1 MLRLN
6 SKASSI
12 RPSEIRIM
20 SVECDR
26 VGGINLAQGICDT
39 PVPESVRAGA
49 HAAIEAGKNIYT
61 RLDGIA
67 PLRKAIADKLRRF
80 NQLDLDPEREVL
92 VTSGSTGGFYAA
104 CMALLEAGDE
114 VIVFEPYYGY
124 HTNTLNAVGCVP
136 KFVRL
141 REPDWSFT
149 TADLEKQ
156 ASPKLRAIIVNS
168 PANPSGKVFSEAEL
182 ELIADFAIA
191 QDLFVF
197 TDEIYEHFL
206 FEGRHISPATLPGM
220 RERTI
225 TISGFSKTFS
235 ITGWRVG
242 YLACDARWAA
252 AIAYFHDLFYV
263 CAPSA
268 FQFAC
273 LEGLLRLPTEFYT
286 QLSLDYRKKRDLICD
301 ALVEAGLTPFVPKG
315 AYYVLADASSIPG
328 QNSKERAMAL
338 LAQTGV
344 ASVPGASF
352 FSRDSGEHLLRF
364 CFAKEDAPLAAA
376 AERLAKLRVTAT
388 VAR

>member
-1 MLRLN
+1 MLRLTA
-6 SKASSI
+6 KAQNI
-12 RPSEIRIM
+12 RPSEIRVM

-39 PVPESVRAGA
+39 PVPEEVRNGA
-49 HAAIEAGKNIYT
+49 YQAIEAGKNIYT

-67 PLRKAIADKLRRF
+67 ALRQAIATKLKSF
-80 NQLDLDPEREVL
+80 NRLDMDPEREVL

-104 CMALLEAGDE
+104 CQALLEAGDE

-124 HTNTLNAVGCVP
+124 HTNTLRALGAVT

-141 REPDWSFT
+141 REPDWTFSK
-149 TADLEKQ
+149 ADLETQ
-156 ASPKLRAIIVNS
+156 ASPKLKAIVLNS
-168 PANPSGKVFSEAEL
+168 PANPSGKVFTGSEL
-182 ELIADFAIA
+182 QVIADFAIA
-191 QDLFVF
+191 HDLFVF
-197 TDEIYEHFL
+197 TDEIYEYFL
-206 FEGRHISPATLPGM
+206 YEGRHISIASLPGM

-242 YLACDARWAA
+242 YLACDAKWTA
-252 AIAYFHDLFYV
+252 AIAYFHDLVYV

-273 LEGLLRLPTEFYT
+273 LEGLLRLPHSFYA
-286 QLSLDYRKKRDLICD
+286 QLSLDYLKKRDVICN
-301 ALVEAGLTPFVPKG
+301 ALSKAGLKPYVPQG

-328 QNSKERAMAL
+328 RNSKERAMEL

-344 ASVPGASF
+344 AAVPGASF
-352 FSRDSGEHLLRF
+352 LSGNSGEHLLRF

-376 AERLAKLRVTAT
+376 AEKLTKLRVSAA
-388 VAR
+388 AR

>member
-1 MLRLN
+1 MLKLN
-6 SKASSI
+6 PKAQNI
-12 RPSEIRIM
+12 RQSEIRVM

-39 PVPESVRAGA
+39 PVPAEVRDGA
-49 HAAIEAGKNIYT
+49 HQAIEAGKNIYT
-61 RLDGIA
+61 RADGIA
-67 PLRKAIADKLRRF
+67 SLRQAIATKLKSF
-80 NQLDLDPEREVL
+80 NGLDVDPEREVL

-104 CMALLEAGDE
+104 CQALLESGDE

-124 HTNTLNAVGCVP
+124 HTNTLNALGCVP
-136 KFVRL
+136 KYVRL
-141 REPDWSFT
+141 REPDWTFT
-149 TADLEKQ
+149 AADLAAQ
-156 ASPKLRAIIVNS
+156 ASPKLRAIVLNS
-168 PANPSGKVFSEAEL
+168 PANPSGKVFSETEL
-182 ELIADFAIA
+182 RTIADFAIA
-191 QDLFVF
+191 HDLFVF
-197 TDEIYEHFL
+197 TDEIYEYFL
-206 FEGRHISPATLPGM
+206 YEGRHFSIASLPGM

-242 YLACDARWAA
+242 YLACDARWTA
-252 AIAYFHDLFYV
+252 AISYFHDLVYV

-273 LEGLLRLPTEFYT
+273 LEGLLRLPHSFYA
-286 QLSLDYRKKRDLICD
+286 QLSVDYLQKRDLICT
-301 ALVEAGLTPFVPKG
+301 ALTNAGLKPFVPKG

-328 QNSKERAMAL
+328 TTSKQRAMEL

-352 FSRDSGEHLLRF
+352 LSGNSGEHLLRF

-376 AERLAKLRVTAT
+376 AEKLSKLRVSAA
-388 VAR
+388 AR

>member
-6 SKASSI
+6 ARAQKI
-12 RPSEIRIM
+12 RQSEIRVM

-39 PVPESVRAGA
+39 PVPDEVRRGA
-49 HAAIEAGKNIYT
+49 HEAIESGKNIYT

-67 PLRKAIADKLRRF
+67 ALRKAIADKLSRF
-80 NQLDLDPEREVL
+80 NNLTVDPEREVL

-104 CMALLEAGDE
+104 CLALLEAGDE

-124 HTNTLNAVGCVP
+124 HTNTLNALGCTP
-136 KFVRL
+136 KYVRL
-141 REPDWSFT
+141 REPNWAFT
-149 TADLEKQ
+149 AADLEAQ
-156 ASPKLRAIIVNS
+156 AGPKLRAIVINS

-182 ELIADFAIA
+182 KLIAKFAIA
-191 QDLFVF
+191 HDLFVF
-197 TDEIYEHFL
+197 TDEIYEYFL
-206 FEGRHISPATLPGM
+206 YGGRHISIAALPGM

-242 YLACDARWAA
+242 YLACDARWTS
-252 AIAYFHDLFYV
+252 AIAYFHDLVYI

-273 LEGLLRLPTEFYT
+273 LEGLLRLPQEFYS
-286 QLSLDYRKKRDLICD
+286 QLSIDYLTKRDIICT
-301 ALVEAGLTPFVPKG
+301 ALAHAGLKPFVPKG

-328 QNSKERAMAL
+328 TNSKERAMEL

-352 FSRDSGEHLLRF
+352 FSGNSGEHLLRF

-376 AERLAKLRVTAT
+376 ADRLAKLKLSATAS
-388 VAR
+388 R